1 MGRHFT
7 EAELDL
13 MQQLKADNMAP
24 TEIHKRLQRDRRRR
38 RQIGPDLTTV
48 RRALAGAT
56 FKRTQG
62 PHRGMSPRA
71 ARGAQVSA
79 EAYFL
84 HSLKFA
90 PSRTPIFCTV

>member
-24 TEIHKRLQRDRRRR
+24 TEIYKRLQRDRRRR
-38 RQIGPDLTTV
+38 RQIGPDLSTV

-56 FKRTQG
+56 FKRARVET
-62 PHRGMSPRA
+62 RGGRKTLSPRNLRALDA
-71 ARGAQVSA
+71 AHRRP
-79 EAYFL
+79 
-84 HSLKFA
+84 H
-90 PSRTPIFCTV
+90 